1 MKIIDEN
8 GIELTGEPDLT
19 LGRLVDD
26 VEIVHHDAVEAV
38 EKVSHYVTVRT
49 YPNGSSD
56 VDEVVDVEPVEA
68 QDAWDETMPV
78 QRYIRYT
85 AEELAQQQAEEE
97 RQTKLARMPET
108 VEQLRA
114 ENAALK
120 EQVATQETALTDLQ
134 LALCSLYEAAEGSE
148 TE

>member
-1 MKIIDEN
+1 MKIMEEN